1 MGRWPR
7 RLSLLAAGLA
17 LSGTAMSEA
26 ARAAEESAALALIGV
41 NAREGNIEV
50 VGGALALE
58 AGTFL
63 GEMVID
69 RQGASGAVSS
79 RQSRE
84 VTLATGEEADIAR
97 VGVSYTP
104 GDRLTVTVILK
115 REGIVVSQASL
126 STAEN

>member
-1 MGRWPR
+1 
-7 RLSLLAAGLA
+7 LSLLAAGLA
-17 LSGTAMSEA
+17 LSGAAMSEPA
-26 ARAAEESAALALIGV
+26 LAGEESAALALIGV
-41 NAREGNIEV
+41 NARDGSIEV
-50 VGGALALE
+50 VGGALAVE

-63 GEMVID
+63 GEMAVD
-69 RQGASGAVSS
+69 RQGATGTVSS